1 MSWFVKCLQNYVTFS
16 GRARRKE
23 YWMFVLFNIVFGI
36 VLQLVDGVLASVVG
50 IAGLYLL
57 YSLAVLLPGI
67 SVTVRRLHD
76 IDKSGWWVW
85 IALVPVVGVIV
96 LIVFACLEGTKGPN
110 RFGPDPKAQPAS

>member
-1 MSWFVKCLQNYVTFS
+1 MNWFLKCFHEYVTFS
-16 GRARRKE
+16 GRARRRE

-36 VLQLVDGVLASVVG
+36 VLQIVDGVLVSVVG
-50 IAGLYLL
+50 IGGLYLL

-76 IDKSGWWVW
+76 IDKSGWWFW

-96 LIVFACLEGTKGPN
+96 LLVFECLEGTKGPN
-110 RFGPDPKAQPAS
+110 RFGPDPKAEAAA